1 MLKIWTQFAHKFVCT
16 TEVQFGHVRTDELK
30 LLTFLGTVNSWKRD
44 LTSMIALW
52 SSRNF
57 SDLMPH
63 FSKASWPI
71 MLGKVSRQPTTVN
84 NNSSIHEAHAGNKV
98 CFLALS
104 ASSKLENLFF
114 SFHNTSSFTFSSIFW
129 KLQHRNAF
137 SRKFGFV
144 DNSQLFDLM
153 LFVSSKINW
162 TNNYFVLT
170 NEEKKVVLT
179 NKIHQKHARQTSIRY
194 SNLLFWYDPA
204 HIGSIMWKA

>member
-1 MLKIWTQFAHKFVCT
+1 MHNWSPIWSRSNRWAQVI
-16 TEVQFGHVRTDELK
+16 D
-30 LLTFLGTVNSWKRD
+30 FLGTVNSWKRD
-44 LTSMIALW
+44 LTSMIDLW

-84 NNSSIHEAHAGNKV
+84 NNSFIHEGHAWNKV
-98 CFLALS
+98 FFLALC
-104 ASSKLENLFF
+104 ASSKLENLFC

-129 KLQHRNAF
+129 KLRHTNAF

-153 LFVSSKINW
+153 LFVASNISC
-162 TNNYFVLT
+162 TNNYFVLK
-170 NEEKKVVLT
+170 NEEKKVVLMYA
-179 NKIHQKHARQTSIRY
+179 IH
-194 SNLLFWYDPA
+194 
-204 HIGSIMWKA
+204 